1 MTIFWCLVLVFG
13 GAAIG
18 AMGMALGA
26 MASRSDLQIEAI
38 GEKCRADV
46 AHVIGNLMEDELRGF
61 LARKDLSVRQRGRI
75 DGLVARWADLVSA
88 DTDEKDPAQA

>member
-1 MTIFWCLVLVFG
+1 VTIFWCLVLVFG

-18 AMGMALGA
+18 GLGVALVMSGHK
-26 MASRSDLQIEAI
+26 IEAI
-38 GEKCRADV
+38 AERCRADL
-46 AHVIGNLMEDELRGF
+46 AHIIGNLMEDELRGF
-61 LARKDLSVRQRGRI
+61 LARKDLSVRRRGRI